1 MPHEL
6 DAMCAQMNRLER
18 QLRLLKI
25 AAVVLAALAVIL
37 ALAPRPAAQQ
47 ASETIRVRQLIVED
61 AQGRARLVLG
71 PLDAP
76 GNNRRIGLRIND
88 PNGAERFGLSYMEDG
103 RVVLGLDA
111 PPGTG
116 DDRNRE
122 RITLV
127 ADEKG
132 GAHIRFLDRRTN
144 VVSRMYLDDQ
154 NLAWMSFTDFTQ
166 TPALVRRYG
175 LTGEEVLRPTR

>member
-6 DAMCAQMNRLER
+6 DAMYAQMNRLER
-18 QLRLLKI
+18 QLRILKI
-25 AAVVLAALAVIL
+25 AAVVLAVLALMM
-37 ALAPRPAAQQ
+37 ALAPRSSAQQ
-47 ASETIRVRQLIVED
+47 ASETIRIRQLIVED
-61 AQGRARLVLG
+61 GQGRARLVLG

-88 PNGAERFGLSYMEDG
+88 PNGAERFGVAYMEDG

-122 RITLV
+122 RINLM

-132 GAHIRFLDRRTN
+132 GANIRFLDRRTN
-144 VVSRMYLDDQ
+144 VVSRLYLDDQ

-175 LTGEEVLRPTR
+175 LTGEEVLRPTQ